1 EQGADT
7 GRRCTPGSRTRAL
20 NREDP
25 LHHTAGRHQ
34 GGCWNRGK
42 GTRGISLDEAH
53 RAISKGVKPCDVRPD
68 SALEFL
74 ET

>member
-1 EQGADT
+1 M
-7 GRRCTPGSRTRAL
+7 
-20 NREDP
+20 
-25 LHHTAGRHQ
+25 
-34 GGCWNRGK
+34 
-42 GTRGISLDEAH
+42 SLDEAH